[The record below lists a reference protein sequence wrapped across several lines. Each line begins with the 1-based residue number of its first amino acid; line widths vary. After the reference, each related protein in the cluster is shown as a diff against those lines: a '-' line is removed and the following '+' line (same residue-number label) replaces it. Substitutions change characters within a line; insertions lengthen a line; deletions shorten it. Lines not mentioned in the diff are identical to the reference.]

1 MDQAAR
7 EGGAPVTPATG
18 DGSQGVPEQSSLAPD
33 QATTEQ
39 TAPEQNSPQQA
50 SGEEK
55 SPEQL
60 RQEIEETREQLGD
73 TVEALASKTDV
84 KAQAKDRIA
93 AVKDGAAQK
102 KDEFVSKAK
111 AATPESAGAG
121 GKQFASTVQSK
132 PVPFAA
138 VGAFAAGL
146 LIGWL
151 IGRG

>member
-7 EGGAPVTPATG
+7 EGGAPVTPETG
-18 DGSQGVPEQSSLAPD
+18 DGSQAASEQRSLAPD
-33 QATTEQ
+33 EATTGQ
-39 TAPEQNSPQQA
+39 TAPKQNSPPA
-50 SGEEK
+50 SGEQK

-60 RQEIEETREQLGD
+60 REDIEETREQLGD

-93 AVKDGAAQK
+93 AVKDEATQK
-102 KDEFVSKAK
+102 KDEFISKAK

-121 GKQFASTVQSK
+121 GKQIASTVQSK

-138 VGAFAAGL
+138 LGAFAAGL

-151 IGRG
+151 IGRR